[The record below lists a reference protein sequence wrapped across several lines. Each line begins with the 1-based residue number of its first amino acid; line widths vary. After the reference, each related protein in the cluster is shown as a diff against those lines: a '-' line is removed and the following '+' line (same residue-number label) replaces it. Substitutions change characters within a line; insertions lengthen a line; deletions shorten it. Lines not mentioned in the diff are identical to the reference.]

1 VSNSSKRYRII
12 AISLYLNEVAEADRL
27 TEILRDAGWPK
38 ANRSLVVREALS
50 RLFEDLA
57 DKEPEDVFRY
67 FLDTRAKRANRTI
80 RRA

>member
-1 VSNSSKRYRII
+1 VSDTSKRYRII
-12 AISLYLNEVAEADRL
+12 SLSLYSNELAEADRL
-27 TEILRDAGWPK
+27 TEILRDSGWPK

-67 FLDTRAKRANRTI
+67 FLDTRAKRAKRTVKPS
-80 RRA
+80 